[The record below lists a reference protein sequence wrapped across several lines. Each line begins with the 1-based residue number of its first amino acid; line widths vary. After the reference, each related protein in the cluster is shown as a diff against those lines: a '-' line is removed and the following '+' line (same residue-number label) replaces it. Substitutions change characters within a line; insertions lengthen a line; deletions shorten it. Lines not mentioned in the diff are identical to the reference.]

1 MDEIDGASWENPY
14 AFARLIGLRLT
25 SWTRDRAVITL
36 PIRPEI
42 GNRHGIPHGGVHAAM
57 LDTCMGYAGC
67 YTGQRD
73 TRLYCL
79 TLNLNVNYVGRA
91 TGTTLTAE
99 GRRMGG
105 GRKTFFA
112 EGQLRDETGALV
124 ASATG
129 VFRYVSAPA
138 GAVTGGADPAT

>member
-1 MDEIDGASWENPY
+1 MDETPAEMDGARWENPY

-25 SWTRDRAVITL
+25 SWTRDRAVVTL

-57 LDTCMGYAGC
+57 LDTAMGYAGC
-67 YTGQRD
+67 YTGDRD

-91 TGTTLTAE
+91 QGDLLTAS
-99 GRRMGG
+99 GQRTGG

-112 EGQLRDETGALV
+112 EAHLRDETGALV

-129 VFRYVSAPA
+129 VFRYVGAPA
-138 GAVTGGADPAT
+138 GTAT